1 MLGGEGELEAAVRSI
16 GQPSLGLS
24 RDVRRMIVEDQ
35 LDRGVCRIGC
45 IEQLEELDELSA
57 AVAISDQGMNLPSEK
72 INPGQQ
78 AERAM
83 ALVLVVAREVRVAPR
98 PGRQLR
104 CPRPDRL

>member
-1 MLGGEGELEAAVRSI
+1 MLGCEGELEAAGRLI

-35 LDRGVCRIGC
+35 LDRGVGRIGG

-57 AVAISDQGMNLPSEK
+57 AMAVPDQGMDLPGEE

-83 ALVLVVAREVRVAPR
+83 ALVLMIAREARIGAR
-98 PGRQLR
+98 HGRQI
-104 CPRPDRL
+104 